1 MTWTVAGILV
11 AVWIVALA
19 TGNMFGGYAHGLLA
33 LAIVVGFVSFLKGK
47 SLP

>member
-1 MTWTVAGILV
+1 MTWTIAGILV
-11 AVWIVALA
+11 AIWIVALA
-19 TGNMFGGYAHGLLA
+19 TGNMFGGYIHVLIA